1 VKRHGFFGSELPAA
15 CENLSFVVGQLRQ
28 IIRGFPEEAD
38 LQTGAPSEVAADRA
52 GREIAFGPFRL
63 QPERQLL
70 LEGENVVRIGGRALD
85 ILTALVERPG
95 ELVTK
100 DELLSRAWPRLVVDE
115 GNLRAQIALLRKALH
130 DGHAGARYVIAVPG
144 RGYRFVAP
152 VALSTPAAVPVATP
166 AAGERKQFLPKP
178 ISRVIG
184 REDVVSEIGR
194 RLQRR
199 RLITIVGPGGIG
211 KTTVA
216 LTIADQM
223 STAYTDGVFFVDLAP
238 VSGSLALSS
247 VVASAL
253 GLAVV
258 SDDPMSEVVEF
269 LQRRNVLLVLDSCE
283 HVLEAAS
290 ILAES
295 LLRGTSEVRVL
306 ATSREPLRA
315 EGESVHHLAPLET
328 PPESAVLTARQ
339 ALTFSAVELFVER
352 AMSSAEDIE
361 INDDNI
367 SIVSAICRKLDGMAL
382 AIELAAG
389 RVDTFG
395 LRGLAM
401 QLDDRF
407 RLLMQGRRTA
417 LPRHRTLTAALDWS
431 YQFLDRTEQAVLRR
445 LSVFVG
451 GFTLEAAQAVALGP
465 DDEASDVVRAVAD
478 LVAKSLISVNAKAG
492 TPIYRLLDTTRA
504 YTVEKLAVSGEFA
517 STALRHA
524 EHYRDMLE
532 RAGRESETTV
542 LDEWRK
548 AYGPH
553 VNNVRK
559 ALDWAFSS
567 DGHPDLG
574 VALTEAALPLWMHFS
589 LMEECRSRV
598 AQALAVLTSRA
609 QRDPRLELQL
619 YHALGAVLLNIEASG
634 PEMEA
639 ALTNALR
646 IAEALDDTDYKLRVL
661 WCLWCHAHNRGAFR
675 EALTLAD
682 WFCEVAK
689 RSPDP
694 VDPLTGERMRGFTF
708 HFLGDQRSAR
718 RQIEY
723 MLNRYVA
730 PVHRAHIVRFQF
742 DQKITAR
749 NFLVSILWLQGFV
762 SQALSMNAANIEEA
776 QSFDHTLS
784 LCNALAKGACLLSLM
799 ANDLPGARQFT
810 EILLARSARDGLPIW
825 HAWGKCFRGI
835 LWIKQGDID
844 AGLDLLQT
852 TLAGLPENRFSLRQ
866 TWVFAEYA
874 EGLRLAGRISEGLQI
889 IDRAL
894 GMCERD
900 EELWCIAEVLR
911 IKAELLQAEGS
922 ATADRMVEQLF
933 LQSLDWARRQGTLS
947 WELRSALGLAR
958 RYRRQDRGRE
968 ARDLL
973 ASIYGRFIEGFETAD
988 LRIAKALLDELS
1000 ADCVR

>member
-1 VKRHGFFGSELPAA
+1 
-15 CENLSFVVGQLRQ
+15 
-28 IIRGFPEEAD
+28 
-38 LQTGAPSEVAADRA
+38 LQTGALPEAAVDHT

-70 LEGENVVRIGGRALD
+70 LEGGNVVRIGGRALD
-85 ILTALVERPG
+85 ILIALVERPG

-100 DELLSRAWPRLVVDE
+100 DELILRAWPKLVVDE
-115 GNLRAQIALLRKALH
+115 GNLRAQIALLRKALN
-130 DGHAGARYVIAVPG
+130 DGRDGARYVVAVPG
-144 RGYRFVAP
+144 RGYRFVTP
-152 VALSTPAAVPVATP
+152 VSLSTPPVAP
-166 AAGERKQFLPKP
+166 PVVASVEAVRRQHLPKP

-184 REDVVSEIGR
+184 RDDVVSEIGK
-194 RLQRR
+194 RLERR
-199 RLITIVGPGGIG
+199 RFITIVGPGGIG

-216 LTIADQM
+216 LTIADQI
-223 STAYTDGVFFVDLAP
+223 SAAYADGIFFIDLAP

-258 SDDPMSEVVEF
+258 SDDPMSEVVQF
-269 LQRRNVLLVLDSCE
+269 LETRRVMLILDSCE
-283 HVLEAAS
+283 HVLDTAS

-295 LLRGTSEVRVL
+295 ILRGTSDVRML

-328 PPESAVLTARQ
+328 PPESTALTAHQ

-352 AMSSAEDIE
+352 AISSAENFE
-361 INDDNI
+361 ITDENI
-367 SIVSAICRKLDGMAL
+367 SIVSGICRKLDGMAL

-389 RVDTFG
+389 RVGTFG
-395 LRGLAM
+395 LHGLAT

-431 YQFLDRTEQAVLRR
+431 YQFLDPTEQVVLRR
-445 LSVFVG
+445 LSIFVG
-451 GFTLEAAQAVALGP
+451 DFALEAAQAVALGA
-465 DDEASDVVRAVAD
+465 DDEASEIMRAVAD
-478 LVAKSLISVNAKAG
+478 LVAKSLISVNAKAEA
-492 TPIYRLLDTTRA
+492 PIYRLLDTTRA
-504 YTVEKLAVSGEFA
+504 YAVEKLSASGEFA

-524 EHYRDMLE
+524 EHYRHILV
-532 RAGRESETTV
+532 RAGSDAETMA
-542 LDEWRK
+542 LEEWLTT
-548 AYGPH
+548 YGRH
-553 VNNVRK
+553 ANNVRK

-567 DGHPDLG
+567 DGNPNLG

-589 LMEECRSRV
+589 LMDECRSRV
-598 AQALAVLTSRA
+598 AQALAVLTGST
-609 QRDPRLELQL
+609 QRDPRLELKL

-634 PEMEA
+634 PEMET

-646 IAEALDDTDYKLRVL
+646 IAETLDDTDYRLRVL

-675 EALTLAD
+675 EALALAD
-682 WFCEVAK
+682 RFCEVAT

-723 MLNRYVA
+723 MLSRYVA
-730 PVHRAHIVRFQF
+730 PVHRAHIIRFQF

-762 SQALSMNAANIEEA
+762 NQALSMNAANIEEA

-784 LCNALAKGACLLSLM
+784 LCNSLAKGACLLSLM

-810 EILLARSARDGLPIW
+810 EMLLARSARDGLPIW

-835 LWIKQGDID
+835 LWIKQGDIN
-844 AGLDLLQT
+844 AGLDLLQA

-866 TWVFAEYA
+866 TWVLAEYA
-874 EGLRLAGRISEGLQI
+874 DGLRLAGRISDGLQM
-889 IDRAL
+889 IDKAL

-922 ATADRMVEQLF
+922 AAADRMAEQLF
-933 LQSLDWARRQGTLS
+933 LKSLDWARQQGALS

-958 RYRRQDRGRE
+958 RYQRQDRHRE

-973 ASIYGRFIEGFETAD
+973 APIYGRFIEGFETAD
-988 LRIAKALLDELS
+988 LRSAKALIDELPAS
-1000 ADCVR
+1000 GNH